1 MKKWRPHT
9 CYYFP
14 FLFREKFR
22 PKLKPSTDATGSN
35 VPASAVNAA
44 STASAAIAA
53 SAASA
58 ASASVP
64 EESVNEEDGRDV
76 PETNRISTN
85 FKNRFRSDLK
95 KGSNIVKVRLA
106 FRHQMGDATHTTKG
120 L

>member
-22 PKLKPSTDATGSN
+22 PKLKASTDATGSN
-35 VPASAVNAA
+35 VPASAANAASAA
-44 STASAAIAA
+44 STASAASAS

-58 ASASVP
+58 AVA

-95 KGSNIVKVRLA
+95 KGSNIVKVRLE
-106 FRHQMGDATHTTKG
+106 FQPQKRNGRQ
-120 L
+120 